1 MSKSV
6 NMERLIQNLDNRLK
20 NKINLTNYTDNN
32 INQNQQYLPLTGSK
46 KEVADSNYSYLNKTT
61 IIKPQI
67 ITNKSVKVVKVVKE
81 KIDYLSFCKKYILI
95 FFIFI
100 ILSHSE
106 FDYITN
112 IDNMTNLYRI
122 MLKALIFIIILMILN
137 ICIK

>member
-6 NMERLIQNLDNRLK
+6 NMERLIQNLDNRFK
-20 NKINLTNYTDNN
+20 NKINLTNN
-32 INQNQQYLPLTGSK
+32 IDKKELYLPLTDVK
-46 KEVADSNYSYLNKTT
+46 KDVVDSNYSYLNKIA
-61 IIKPQI
+61 IIKPKI
-67 ITNKSVKVVKVVKE
+67 ITNQSVKVVKE
-81 KIDYLSFCKKYILI
+81 KIDYLSSCKKYILI

-112 IDNMTNLYRI
+112 IDNMTNLYKI

-137 ICIK
+137 IFT